1 MVELL
6 LEARA
11 DALSKTEDQQ
21 LALHYAAANG
31 HAEIAKLLLQH
42 DGSDQVGARNALG
55 QRPVEAASDL
65 GTVFIFR
72 AFEAAVRCEPSGSR
86 RNSASSQASTA
97 TGSSCDGQSAVDM
110 SGLSC
115 SACLADDQ
123 DGYADRTPLASG
135 FLLRNARTD
144 AVHRLMHLTRKLD
157 EASLSEDRDGRD
169 CRTFSAKSFK
179 AASPK
184 DSPGRSP
191 SASSGTSTPKIR
203 TPFAR
208 MRQGSSR
215 VEKVGPNSFEL
226 VNLLGRGSFG
236 EVFQVKHKRTGKA
249 YAMKVLQK
257 SRIMSSNL
265 LRYAVTERNILAY
278 IRHPYIVSLHYAFQ
292 TPSHLVLVLQ
302 YCPRGNLQHL
312 ITREK
317 RLCEDL
323 SRVYTAEILLAL
335 IHLHERHTVFR
346 DLKPDNVVI
355 DEAHHALLT
364 DFGLSKEG
372 VGQRGTKSF
381 CGSVAF
387 LAPEILLRKGHN
399 HTVDIYNLGV
409 LLYDMLTGLPPFY
422 HHDRETL
429 FANIKHARLEVP
441 LYVSRISRSFIEATM
456 EREPAKRIGAHHTSD
471 VKGHVF
477 FADIDFAQLMRR
489 EVLPPEAHPSD
500 EPAISYRNGPL
511 GLAGRAPE
519 SPFARADRGWRGRYT
534 RGQGS
539 ASERGVPFWDFSFA
553 PPTRSS
559 GSGQLS
565 AVSGPEDSDCS
576 TSTYTRRGG
585 VAQRRPSSQS
595 SQSQD
600 A

>member
-1 MVELL
+1 MPLKDERLLQAAAEGNSRTIFELIHPNDGGPPASVHSHCKSGAFLGRGPLHLAVASGVVEAVEVLLAQGADVNFCSKKTRLTPLHVASAYGSSEMVELL

-302 YCPRGNLQHL
+302 YCPRGNLQRSTQHCLVFQWLGELPLWSLRHL

-323 SRVYTAEILLAL
+323 SRVYT
-335 IHLHERHTVFR
+335 V
-346 DLKPDNVVI
+346 
-355 DEAHHALLT
+355 LT
-364 DFGLSKEG
+364 
-372 VGQRGTKSF
+372 
-381 CGSVAF
+381 
-387 LAPEILLRKGHN
+387 LRQ
-399 HTVDIYNLGV
+399 
-409 LLYDMLTGLPPFY
+409 
-422 HHDRETL
+422 TL
-429 FANIKHARLEVP
+429 
-441 LYVSRISRSFIEATM
+441 
-456 EREPAKRIGAHHTSD
+456 
-471 VKGHVF
+471 
-477 FADIDFAQLMRR
+477 
-489 EVLPPEAHPSD
+489 
-500 EPAISYRNGPL
+500 
-511 GLAGRAPE
+511 
-519 SPFARADRGWRGRYT
+519 
-534 RGQGS
+534 
-539 ASERGVPFWDFSFA
+539 
-553 PPTRSS
+553 
-559 GSGQLS
+559 
-565 AVSGPEDSDCS
+565 
-576 TSTYTRRGG
+576 
-585 VAQRRPSSQS
+585 
-595 SQSQD
+595 
-600 A
+600 